1 MSMLLLCLFALVFSV
16 SAFGPMTSKGLMRP
30 SRLTM
35 AATPVSWVPGQ
46 RPPVGYI
53 VTHDGLLKKQGDAR
67 PEYDLKNENGASAIV
82 RTYGGNCFT
91 YITKDGIEVMG
102 KRADAEDA
110 RADTKPYAGGAPHCF
125 PQFGPG
131 ALMQHGFARG
141 MQFIA
146 EERAKKLSFDR
157 MIFKLVSTP
166 ETKAVWDFD
175 FEYRFDIT
183 LRADCLEWEVI
194 LVNLGDKPYDATLG
208 LHNYFDI
215 SSLKNVKI
223 SGPFKGASTVDKV
236 SGATGVADSDDITVS
251 APIDTLYKGVKGP
264 ITITDTGKGTKTT
277 IERKGYSDTV
287 IWSPYGNEA
296 MGYDKFI
303 CVEPVQSTAVTAPV
317 GKFKETHFYQK
328 VSCVKI

>member
-1 MSMLLLCLFALVFSV
+1 MLILCLFVLILSA
-16 SAFGPMTSKGLMRP
+16 SAFRPMASRGLMRS
-30 SRLTM
+30 SRLSM
-35 AATPVSWVPGQ
+35 AAADWDPTTWVKGT
-46 RPPVGYI
+46 RPPPGWT

-67 PEYDLKNENGASAIV
+67 QEYNLDLDGAKAIV
-82 RTYGGNCFT
+82 RTYGGNVFT

-102 KRADAEDA
+102 KRADALDA
-110 RADTKPYAGGAPHCF
+110 RADEKPYAGGAPHCF

-146 EERAKKLSFDR
+146 EERAKKMSFDR
-157 MIFKLVSTP
+157 MIFKLVSTE
-166 ETKAVWDFD
+166 ETKAVWNFD

-194 LVNLGDKPYDATLG
+194 LVNLGDKPYDCTLG

-223 SGPFKGASTVDKV
+223 TGPFKGASTVDKV
-236 SGATGVADSDDITVS
+236 TGATGTADSDEVTVS
-251 APIDTLYKGVKGP
+251 APIDMLYKGVKGP

-277 IERKGYSDTV
+277 IERKGYQDSV

-303 CVEPVQSTAVTAPV
+303 CVEPVQSSPVTIPV